1 MSERQLTKC
10 ELELMEIVWRRGR
23 VTVQEVADDLQRT
36 LAYTT
41 VMSTM
46 NTLDKK
52 GVVRR
57 CGKTGRAFI
66 YEAVVLKDDV
76 RRAMTD
82 DLTGALYEGSV
93 KSLMMSLLGS
103 DSMSPKDIT
112 ELKAAIQK
120 LESGQ

>member
-1 MSERQLTKC
+1 MPERQLTKC

-23 VTVQEVADDLQRT
+23 VTVQEVADDLDRS

-52 GVVRR
+52 GTIRR

-66 YEAVVLKDDV
+66 YEAVVDRKQV
-76 RRAMTD
+76 QQAMTA
-82 DLTGALYEGSV
+82 DLTGALYGGSA
-93 KSLMMSLLGS
+93 KALMMSLLGNQA
-103 DSMSPKDIT
+103 MTAQEIR
-112 ELKAAIQK
+112 ELKAAIEQ
-120 LESGQ
+120 LESD